1 MTALAG
7 RTAVIT
13 GGGRG
18 IGRVIADRFLS
29 AGAHVAVGVR
39 DRSSACAV
47 QKDFDAA
54 GQDILVAP
62 CEVTDEDSMNDFA
75 DTVRQQLGLVD
86 VVIAN
91 AGIAGPIAPLHQ
103 IDVESWRQCIDVDL
117 TGVYLTFRAFIPT
130 MIDQRRGSLIAISS
144 VTGKRPLAH
153 RTPYAA
159 AKMGVI
165 GLVRSLALELG
176 PFGIRA
182 NTVCPGSVDG
192 PRMEAVLAAA
202 ARARSITIEAA
213 RLEHTTPAALGRL
226 VHADEVADLCVF
238 LAGDSASAIT
248 GEDLNVS
255 AGSVM
260 Y

>member
-1 MTALAG
+1 VNNLTG
-7 RTAVIT
+7 RTVVIT
-13 GGGRG
+13 GGDKG
-18 IGRVIADRFLS
+18 IGRSISRRFLT
-29 AGAHVAVGVR
+29 AGASVAIGVH
-39 DRSSACAV
+39 
-47 QKDFDAA
+47 DAA
-54 GQDILVAP
+54 STHAVARDLDAVDRVLVAP
-62 CEVTDEDSMNDFA
+62 CDVTVEQAMTEFA
-75 DTVRQQLGLVD
+75 DAVLDRFGQVD

-91 AGIAGPIAPLHQ
+91 AGIAGPIAPMHTL
-103 IDVESWRQCIDVDL
+103 DPEAWLQCIDVDL
-117 TGVYLTFRAFIPT
+117 IGVFLTFRAFIPQ
-130 MIDQRRGSLIAISS
+130 MIKIRSGTLIAISS

-153 RTPYAA
+153 RTAYAA

-192 PRMEAVLAAA
+192 PRMDAVFEAAA
-202 ARARSITIEAA
+202 SADGIPVSEARA
-213 RLEHTTPAALGRL
+213 EHTRPAALGRL
-226 VHADEVADLCVF
+226 VRADEVADLCLF

-248 GEDLNVS
+248 GADINVS